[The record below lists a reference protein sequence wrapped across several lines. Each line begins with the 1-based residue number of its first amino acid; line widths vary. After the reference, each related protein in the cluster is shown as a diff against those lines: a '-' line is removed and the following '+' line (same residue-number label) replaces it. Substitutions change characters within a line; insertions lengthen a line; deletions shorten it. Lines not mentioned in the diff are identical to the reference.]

1 MNYFFIRSIIHIDS
15 LVQPRGRS
23 QIMCPFRIFTLQSDP
38 PSPYE
43 QGCTFDQ
50 PPLKIT
56 LWTFSYPPFSIFVI
70 NWSQNIPLSLT
81 GHVICERLAPKQGR
95 LAIPIDFIRLHFNPT
110 D

>member
-1 MNYFFIRSIIHIDS
+1 MDFFIHTLFNFC
-15 LVQPRGRS
+15 LV
-23 QIMCPFRIFTLQSDP
+23 
-38 PSPYE
+38 
-43 QGCTFDQ
+43 
-50 PPLKIT
+50 
-56 LWTFSYPPFSIFVI
+56 V